1 MLTWCRQALTPVE
14 THARAV
20 RVDRR
25 AGGSGPRSTSPAGG
39 GELVPP
45 ERRLRILQELLA
57 SGHGDRAT
65 ARLCEV
71 CAAVAGV
78 SGAGI
83 MLMSGDAPWGSVCNT
98 NAVSALI
105 EELQYTLG
113 EGPCVDAYHHD
124 RPVLEPDL
132 ADPITP
138 RWLAFTPP
146 AVKAGARAVF
156 GFPLRIGA
164 LRLGA
169 LNLYCDQPGPL
180 SDGQHADALVLAEV
194 AAQTVLMMQA
204 NAPSGRLATELET
217 GGDFKYVVHQASGM
231 VAAQLDVGVGEAFA
245 RLRGFA
251 FATDRSLEQV
261 AEEVVGRRLRF
272 DDLSTGDPDPV
283 L

>member
-1 MLTWCRQALTPVE
+1 MDERLHRIATVNQL
-14 THARAV
+14 
-20 RVDRR
+20 
-25 AGGSGPRSTSPAGG
+25 
-39 GELVPP
+39 PP
-45 ERRLRILQELLA
+45 ERRLRILNEILA
-57 SGHGDRAT
+57 AGHGDRAT

-71 CAAVAGV
+71 CAAVARV

-113 EGPCVDAYHHD
+113 EGPCVDAYRHD

-132 ADPITP
+132 ADPVTA

-156 GFPLRIGA
+156 GFPIRVGA

-169 LNLYCDQPGPL
+169 LNLYSDRAGPL
-180 SDGQHADALVLAEV
+180 SDDQHADALVLAEV
-194 AAQTVLMMQA
+194 AAQAVLMMQA
-204 NAPSGRLATELET
+204 NASPGTLASELES

-231 VAAQLDVGVGEAFA
+231 VAVQLNVGVAEAFV

-251 FATDRSLEQV
+251 FANDRSLDQV
-261 AEEVVGRRLRF
+261 AEDVVERRLRF
-272 DDLSTGDPDPV
+272 DGLAAGMTDSAG
-283 L
+283 